1 MWNTAPGWL
10 ALAVALHLANQ
21 VARGRGWWA
30 VIAASRPTDPPPR
43 RRDVIGAWVAG
54 AGIGGVLSARGG
66 DAARLVLLRQR
77 LPGAGYPRLTGT
89 LVAEAAG
96 ETALGVALAAGLV
109 VGGLGPGVAVGALP
123 HGWIAAALVAVP
135 VALAALHAG
144 SGKFRRL
151 VAEMGRGCTAV
162 RDPRAYAR
170 TVLPW
175 QLASRL
181 LRAAS
186 LACFLVAFGV
196 PATPAAVALVMLAQ
210 SGGRLLPLAPATAA
224 ATAVVV
230 AAGLPGATG
239 VEVGAGAAAAF
250 VVGMSTALTLVGLVL
265 AAVIAVGM
273 AGGRPITAAR
283 RLLAVMPPLRR
294 CPPVA
299 AGTARLA
306 RAAPSGA
313 ATSSSGP
320 ISVITPHGDR
330 LPSRSP
336 SRERNITLRLGTYG

>member
-1 MWNTAPGWL
+1 MWNMAPGWL
-10 ALAVALHLANQ
+10 ALAVVLHLANQ

-30 VIAASRPTDPPPR
+30 VIAASRSTDPPPR

-77 LPGAGYPRLTGT
+77 LPGAGYPLLTGT

-96 ETALGVALAAGLV
+96 ETALGLALVAALV
-109 VGGLGPGVAVGALP
+109 VGGLGTGAAVGAP
-123 HGWIAAALVAVP
+123 PPGWIAAALVAVP
-135 VALAALHAG
+135 VALAALHAR

-170 TVLPW
+170 KVLPW
-175 QLASRL
+175 QLASRS

-186 LACFLVAFGV
+186 LACFLVAFGL

-230 AAGLPGATG
+230 AAGLSGATG
-239 VEVGAGAAAAF
+239 VEVGTGAAAAF
-250 VVGMSTALTLVGLVL
+250 VVGMSTALTLAGVVL
-265 AAVIAVGM
+265 AAVMAVAM
-273 AGGRPITAAR
+273 TGGRPMTAAR
-283 RLLAVMPPLRR
+283 RLFAVMPPLRR
-294 CPPVA
+294 WPPVVA
-299 AGTARLA
+299 ATAVVA
-306 RAAPSGA
+306 RAAAASGA
-313 ATSSSGP
+313 ATTSRGP
-320 ISVITPHGDR
+320 SA
-330 LPSRSP
+330 
-336 SRERNITLRLGTYG
+336 